1 MNQPE
6 KLVVFFCRAQLAI
19 EVTWQRSW
27 STAVRD
33 QLSMGQV
40 ASLPREIKRAG
51 ADRQEVPWWRAGEW
65 LASVVHI
72 KIDGIYGSSH

>member
-6 KLVVFFCRAQLAI
+6 KLVVFFAAPSWPSRWRGRGVDRQRA
-19 EVTWQRSW
+19 RS
-27 STAVRD
+27 AVDGPSGVAAAGD
-33 QLSMGQV
+33 Q
-40 ASLPREIKRAG
+40 RAG
-51 ADRQEVPWWRAGEW
+51 ADRQEVPWWRAGG